1 MKRRNYHLTLL
12 AAAAVAQA
20 GMAFAQGTD
29 TRNANSEPQS
39 STNSASPTAP
49 SHGRGYVTLTQRL
62 RRSVGRV
69 L

>member
-20 GMAFAQGTD
+20 GFAFAQGSD
-29 TRNANSEPQS
+29 NRNANRAPQS
-39 STNSASPTAP
+39 STNSASATGQL
-49 SHGRGYVTLTQRL
+49 HGRGYVALTQRL
-62 RRSVGRV
+62 RRGAGKG